1 MEQAEK
7 NLKSFVLQNTKTQM
21 TSPDNAPAVTPEK
34 GMSWNTNLTGSALA
48 MLPGTNAR
56 NLQAELDTIGSGSM
70 LQTMQALKAAS
81 TTGATGLG
89 ALSDSEGKRLQ
100 NAMGSCDTC
109 RLNSAGELC

>member
-48 MLPGTNAR
+48 MLPDAEAGK
-56 NLQAELDTIGSGSM
+56 LQVYGLRGLVADH
-70 LQTMQALKAAS
+70 A
-81 TTGATGLG
+81 GAQGRLHDRGDGLG
-89 ALSDSEGKRLQ
+89 RSFRFGRKTSSERHGL
-100 NAMGSCDTC
+100 M
-109 RLNSAGELC
+109 